1 MNNDDDDDDNL
12 RRRREMSVRSIARQK
27 LGYFPLSSSEANRI
41 RGFLL
46 FSGTETSVLDPC
58 SGTGAALASVTSGAR
73 AIRSA
78 IELDAFRAEEAAK
91 AVDQLVQGNCFDVH
105 CAVESFSL
113 LLLNPPLS
121 ERFFPYV

>member
-1 MNNDDDDDDNL
+1 M
-12 RRRREMSVRSIARQK
+12 RSIARQK
-27 LGYFPLSSSEANRI
+27 LGYFPLSSTEANRI
-41 RGFLL
+41 RRFLL
-46 FSGTETSVLDPC
+46 FPGAETSVLDPC
-58 SGTGAALASVTSGAR
+58 SGTGAALVSVTSGAG

-91 AVDQLVQGNCFDVH
+91 AVDQSVQGNCFDVN